1 MNLMLTYRN
10 RNSFLQKIHPLTSV
24 FLIATYIIVALKL
37 SNPVYL
43 ALIFFSVLLLAYID
57 NSLKSV
63 LNYGKMIIP
72 FAVMIIILNPIL
84 VHNGQT
90 ILYQGTFNFPV
101 LGPMIITKEAIL
113 FGILNGFRIITITI
127 IFGFGNLVIHP
138 DRAFGFFSKIFK
150 KSALLMS
157 MTIRLFPTM
166 MKSYENISEI
176 EKLRGNELSTKDMKK
191 SIKNSGNIVNIL
203 FLSSLEDSQDMAE
216 SMYSRGYG
224 ALKKRST
231 YFAERY
237 TAWDFTLIFICISIL
252 VYLEFITFKG
262 FNSFNF
268 YPKVDGVIEK
278 TTKVGLILCV
288 MTFIPAFINWGWK
301 NWK

>member
-1 MNLMLTYRN
+1 M
-10 RNSFLQKIHPLTSV
+10 QKIHPLTSV

-101 LGPMIITKEAIL
+101 LGPIIITKEAIL

-231 YFAERY
+231 YFAEIY

-278 TTKVGLILCV
+278 TTRVGLILCV

>member
-1 MNLMLTYRN
+1 M
-10 RNSFLQKIHPLTSV
+10 QKIHPLTSV

-278 TTKVGLILCV
+278 TTRVGLILCV

>member
-1 MNLMLTYRN
+1 M
-10 RNSFLQKIHPLTSV
+10 QKIHPLTSV

>member
-1 MNLMLTYRN
+1 M
-10 RNSFLQKIHPLTSV
+10 QKIHPLTSV

-101 LGPMIITKEAIL
+101 LGPIIITKEAIL

-224 ALKKRST
+224 AMKKRST
-231 YFAERY
+231 YFAEKY

-278 TTKVGLILCV
+278 TTRVGLILCV

>member
-1 MNLMLTYRN
+1 M
-10 RNSFLQKIHPLTSV
+10 QKIHPLTSV

-101 LGPMIITKEAIL
+101 LGPIIITKEAIL

-278 TTKVGLILCV
+278 TTRVGLILCV

>member
-1 MNLMLTYRN
+1 M
-10 RNSFLQKIHPLTSV
+10 QKIHPLTSV

-57 NSLKSV
+57 NSLKNV

-101 LGPMIITKEAIL
+101 LGPIIITKEAIL

-278 TTKVGLILCV
+278 TTRVGLILCV

>member
-1 MNLMLTYRN
+1 MKLMLTYRN

-101 LGPMIITKEAIL
+101 LGPIIITKEAIL

-278 TTKVGLILCV
+278 TTRVGLILCV

>member
-1 MNLMLTYRN
+1 M
-10 RNSFLQKIHPLTSV
+10 QKIHPLTSV

-231 YFAERY
+231 YFAEIY